1 MAEQNFRTLNNRVVF
16 LGLIMALGPL
26 TALSFGTKYA
36 DEETWKRAQAALETA
51 QPRDDFSV
59 YGAPDGTPAYASDKS
74 LSDVLSGAGI
84 FSTFEQAL
92 EQAKMQA
99 ELDGSGSYT
108 VLVPTND
115 AFAKMPQDQ
124 LQAIMNDPEA
134 LARLISNHVI
144 PGRVT
149 ATEML
154 QQATSPIRNLNN
166 QSAVGI
172 DDRGHLAV
180 NGAEIV
186 RPNIFTRNGVVHV
199 VDRVIL

>member
-1 MAEQNFRTLNNRVVF
+1 MPEQNFRKMNNRVVA
-16 LGLIMALGPL
+16 LGLVMALGPL

-36 DEETWKRAQAALETA
+36 DEETWERAQAALETA

-59 YGAPDGTPAYASDKS
+59 YGSPDGTPAYAADKS
-74 LSDVLSGAGI
+74 LKDVLSGAGI
-84 FSTFEQAL
+84 FSKFEDALQA
-92 EQAKMQA
+92 AKMEA
-99 ELDGSGSYT
+99 ELDGSGNYT

-115 AFAKMPQDQ
+115 AFAKLPQDQ
-124 LQAIMNDPEA
+124 LQAIMADPQA
-134 LARLISNHVI
+134 LAQLVSNHVI
-144 PGRVT
+144 PSRIT

-154 QQATSPIRNLNN
+154 QAASSRVRDLNDKEI
-166 QSAVGI
+166 SV

-199 VDRVIL
+199 IDRVIM

>member
-1 MAEQNFRTLNNRVVF
+1 MSKQNFRSMNNRVVG
-16 LGLIMALGPL
+16 LGLVMALGPL

-36 DEETWKRAQAALETA
+36 DEETWERAEAALETA
-51 QPRDDFSV
+51 QPRDDFSA
-59 YGAPDGTPAYASDKS
+59 YGSPDGTPAYAADKS

-84 FSTFEQAL
+84 FSTFEKAL
-92 EQAKMQA
+92 DQAKLKA

-115 AFAKMPQDQ
+115 AFAKIPQEQ
-124 LQAIMNDPEA
+124 LEAIMSDPAA
-134 LARLISNHVI
+134 LAKLVSNHVI
-144 PGRVT
+144 PSRVT
-149 ATEML
+149 ATEMI
-154 QQATSPIRNLNN
+154 QAATSPVRDLNDR
-166 QSAVGI
+166 QIAI
-172 DDRGHLAV
+172 DSRGHLAV

>member
-1 MAEQNFRTLNNRVVF
+1 MPKQNFRKLNNRAMA
-16 LGLIMALGPL
+16 LGLVMALGPL

-36 DEETWKRAQAALETA
+36 DEETWERAQAALETA

-59 YGAPDGTPAYASDKS
+59 YGAPDGTPAYAADKS
-74 LSDVLSGAGI
+74 LTDVLSGAGI
-84 FSTFEQAL
+84 FSTFEDAL
-92 EQAKMQA
+92 ETAKMEA

-115 AFAKMPQDQ
+115 AFAKLPQDQ
-124 LQAIMNDPEA
+124 LEAIMTDPQA
-134 LARLISNHVI
+134 LAELVSNHVI
-144 PGRVT
+144 PSRIT

-154 QQATSPIRNLNN
+154 QTVSSPVRDLNN
-166 QSAVGI
+166 RQIAISNN
-172 DDRGHLAV
+172 GHLAV

-199 VDRVIL
+199 VDRVIM